1 MANEQISLGDY
12 IRSLREAKG
21 LSQRELAEKSG
32 LSNAEISRMESGE
45 RKKPSITTIRA
56 VSPHLGIGY
65 TDLLLQAGYIDSIAS
80 DAVTNAY
87 LDSSSAP
94 IDIVSLAKDVYRVD
108 PDLMKT
114 VKSAAVNATQAD
126 IAMIKKFLSIF
137 AQSDY
142 SRDDKSLLFALL
154 DKFLV

>member
-1 MANEQISLGDY
+1 MTENISLGEY

-21 LSQRELAEKSG
+21 LSQRELADKSG

-65 TDLLLQAGYIDSIAS
+65 TDLLLKAGYIDSIAS
-80 DAVTNAY
+80 DAVPGTTY
-87 LDSSSAP
+87 LDSDSAP
-94 IDIVSLAKDVYRVD
+94 VDIVSLAKDVYRVD

-114 VKSAAVNATQAD
+114 VKAAAVSAKPTE

-137 AQSDY
+137 VQSDF
-142 SRDDKSLLFALL
+142 SRDDKYLLFALL
-154 DKFLV
+154 DKLV